1 LVRKI
6 LHLKFHGRIID
17 QLGFQT
23 YQSATAAI
31 AELVANA
38 WDADA
43 ENVAISLP
51 DSDDEN
57 PQIVIEDD
65 GIGMT
70 LNECEV
76 RYLNVGFCRRG
87 TDVEEFSPSG
97 RHILGRKGIGKFA
110 GFGIANVIRVET
122 TSKSTGEETIFEM
135 NRDDLVKDNY
145 VVSGGELNAD
155 YQGPDDSKKR
165 NHKTKIILK
174 TLNLDRMVS
183 KTRFPRSM
191 ARRFLLH
198 QRSDNFKISV
208 DGNPIPDDEDH
219 SLIQF
224 VFPRDYDDEQKP
236 DNITIDGEWG
246 EEELT
251 NGEKVRW
258 RVYFFT
264 NTIGEKELQGL
275 SVFSNGKLAQIP
287 FFFNLTGGLG
297 GQAGQSYMSGQI
309 EADFVDRLEIDP
321 MSAERQRINWEIS
334 ETSPLLEWGQEKV
347 KKLLIIWK
355 EKRGVER
362 RLELENRVAGFS
374 ARLERLPASEQKVV
388 KKVLEKL
395 GSISTLSQE
404 DFNDLGKSIL
414 TSWEGGRLKEMMT
427 AISSEEEI
435 SEENLLSIFTQAQ
448 VISSLNVGEA
458 VKTNLLLLA
467 ELKQRLSSNQLEN
480 AVRDYIAKHP
490 WMIDQRWETFQIESS
505 INSVIKGIGRD
516 VGFEEEVYRGRVDL
530 VLQSGDH
537 LLVIE
542 FMRTGL
548 KLDWDH
554 LQRFRKYV
562 RKIRTHVSGQTGG
575 RFHRVTG
582 LIVAD
587 EIDNSPD
594 LLTEIQSYAH
604 DEMYAKDW
612 NTLLEDATSSYRE
625 YLEILV
631 SRGEGDE
638 RLQSLLND

>member
-1 LVRKI
+1 MEIKK

-43 ENVAISLP
+43 ENVRIVLP
-51 DSDDEN
+51 DSGDDN

-70 LNECEV
+70 LNDCEEK
-76 RYLNVGFCRRG
+76 YLNVGYSRRG
-87 TDVEEFSPSG
+87 TQLVETSPGG
-97 RHILGRKGIGKFA
+97 RPILGRKGIGKFA
-110 GFGIANVIRVET
+110 GFGIASVIRVET
-122 TSKSTGEETIFEM
+122 ISSGTGEETIFEL
-135 NRDDLVKDNY
+135 NRDDLVEDDYIVN
-145 VVSGGELNAD
+145 GGELDAEYN
-155 YQGPDDSKKR
+155 GPDDSKKDD
-165 NHKTKIILK
+165 HKTKVILK
-174 TLNLDRMVS
+174 NLNLERMVS

-198 QRSDNFKISV
+198 QRVENFDIFV
-208 DGNPIPDDEDH
+208 DGNPIPDDEDR

-224 VFPRDYDDEQKP
+224 VFPRDYGDGQKP
-236 DNITIDGEWG
+236 SNMTIDGEWG
-246 EEELT
+246 EEELS
-251 NGEKVRW
+251 NGENVRW
-258 RVYFFT
+258 RVYFYRD
-264 NTIGEKELQGL
+264 TIGDEELQGV
-275 SVFSNGKLAQIP
+275 SIFSNGKISQTP

-297 GQAGQSYMSGQI
+297 GQAGQAYMSGQI
-309 EADFVDRLEIDP
+309 EADFVDRLEVDP
-321 MSAERQRINWEIS
+321 MSAERQRINWAIQ
-334 ETSPLLEWGQEKV
+334 ETSPLLKWGQEKV

-362 RLELENRVAGFS
+362 RLELENKVAEFS
-374 ARLERLPASEQKVV
+374 ERLEKLPASEQKTVR
-388 KKVLEKL
+388 KVLEKL

-427 AISSEEEI
+427 EISSEEI
-435 SEENLLSIFTQAQ
+435 SEESLLSIFTQAQ

-467 ELKQRLSSNQLEN
+467 ELKQRISSNQLEN

-490 WMIDQRWETFQIESS
+490 WMIDRRWETFQIERSM
-505 INSVIKGIGRD
+505 NSVIKEIGRE
-516 VGFEEEVYRGRVDL
+516 VGFEKEVYSGRVDL

-542 FMRTGL
+542 FMRPGL

-562 RKIRTHVSGQTGG
+562 IKIRTYVSGQTGG

-587 EIDNSPD
+587 EIDSSTD
-594 LLTEIQSYAH
+594 LLTEIQSYVRE
-604 DEMYAKDW
+604 EMYAKDW
-612 NTLLEDATSSYRE
+612 NILFEDATSSYRQ

-631 SRGEGDE
+631 SRGGGDE
-638 RLQSLLND
+638 RLQSLLDD